1 MPVSST
7 TSRCKNPQTVLK
19 NLSATVSFHHDTPN
33 EHCSQ
38 AIHKN
43 IPVQE
48 TILVAFLRA
57 RYPVT
62 TSEGSIRI

>member
-33 EHCSQ
+33 ALFTSNTQEYSCSG
-38 AIHKN
+38 N
-43 IPVQE
+43 NTCCFP
-48 TILVAFLRA
+48 
-57 RYPVT
+57 
-62 TSEGSIRI
+62 